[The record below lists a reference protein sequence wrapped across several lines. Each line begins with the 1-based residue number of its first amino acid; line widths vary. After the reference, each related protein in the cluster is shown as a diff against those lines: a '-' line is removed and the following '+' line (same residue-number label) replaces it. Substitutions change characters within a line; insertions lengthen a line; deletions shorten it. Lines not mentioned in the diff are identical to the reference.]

1 MANTEKGIMKEILSK
16 IWETARE
23 SVEEGIEAPLLMI
36 RTKEGENIFLGFEAM
51 SDEEQKREVM
61 FKAGLGAASLEPVFV
76 IFIASAWM
84 TKTYVPGRLPSE
96 DPDKEETLV
105 MFWQERGKELQV
117 KYQPYTR
124 VGDNIFWDEV
134 MGGEGRGRS
143 ILLEN
148 FWAGV
153 NAGIESPKAS
163 EEARKDWRSF
173 ERERDSTL
181 DS

>member
-51 SDEEQKREVM
+51 SNKEQKQEVM

-76 IFIASAWM
+76 VFIAPAWM
-84 TKTYVPGRLPSE
+84 ARTYIPGRPPSE
-96 DPDKEETLV
+96 DPNREEVLV
-105 MFWQERGKELQV
+105 MFWQERGKELRV

-124 VGDNIFWDEV
+124 VGSNIFWDEV
-134 MGGEGRGRS
+134 MEGEGRGRS

-163 EEARKDWRSF
+163 EEARKDWRSL
-173 ERERDSTL
+173 EREGDSTL
-181 DS
+181 NS